1 MPHAPYPDVEALLI
15 AALSRFGQAGTVL
28 PDGLDELP
36 LFIRARRIGG
46 RDDRITDAA
55 RMAVDVFA
63 PTRAAAW
70 EQARLIQ
77 QHLISGP
84 RAIPGAGIIDRVRTE
99 VGLQE
104 AAYDTPGVRCVT
116 AIYVVSCRRPR

>member
-1 MPHAPYPDVEALLI
+1 MTPYVDAEALLV
-15 AALSRFGQAGTVL
+15 AALADFGEVGTVL
-28 PDGLDELP
+28 PDGLADLP
-36 LFIRARRIGG
+36 LYIRVRRVGG
-46 RDDRITDAA
+46 ADDRITDAA

-99 VGLQE
+99 VGPQE
-104 AAYDTPGVRCVT
+104 TPYDTPGVRCVT
-116 AIYVVSCRRPR
+116 AIYVVSSRRPH